1 MFKKQDTSLTSQI
14 VADLKKPVG
23 GFEKKTQSNVPANNN
38 ASRSNAGSR
47 HSNNP
52 NRPTQGQ
59 RKHFQTQVVR
69 PSGTSSV
76 ALGFAGTANKPAP
89 KVAGAVVSGGSSRHS
104 GNASRLHAPKKRN
117 LPVRKASSN
126 RKPMMQGNPAGD
138 HLRITPLGGN
148 EEVGRN
154 MTLFEYGG
162 DIIILDMGMMFP
174 EEDMPGIDY
183 IIPNISYLKGKEK
196 NVRGV
201 ILSHGHLDHIGAAPI
216 LLRELGYP
224 PIVGRDLTLALVKK
238 KMEDFELNSTTN
250 LKTIRVNAISD
261 KVRLGKFEIEFFDVE
276 HSVMDAVGVIIKTPD
291 GTVIHP
297 GDWTM
302 DNNPTD
308 HEKVTYEHLS
318 KLPSPRILMLESL
331 GATDTHISEKTEN
344 DMYVNLNELVS
355 SAKGMVIIGTF
366 SSQIKRI
373 GKIIEYADSIG
384 KKVALDGYSMKM
396 NIEIAK
402 ELGYIKAFK
411 KTQISVNE
419 IHKHPRNKVVV
430 VCTGAQGEGN
440 AVLSRIVNDEHRF
453 IRIQKED
460 TIIFSS
466 SVIPGNER
474 TIQRLKDDLY
484 RKCDNVIHSD
494 ILDVHT
500 SGHSNAHDIQD
511 IIKQIQPDY
520 FLPVY
525 ANHYFL
531 KEAAKLGE
539 RVGVHK
545 ENIFV
550 LDNGNQLEFEKGKA
564 KMLPHKID
572 TSYVMVDGLGVGDVG
587 EVVLRDRQLLAKDG
601 MFMIVVVIDSKTKK
615 IVGTPQITSRGFIFV
630 KENFDLVNATKR
642 VVEKVVK
649 EKTSPDV
656 SVNWDYVKNNIRES
670 VGSFLFTKTER
681 RPMVLP
687 VVIEV

>member
-1 MFKKQDTSLTSQI
+1 MFKKQEGSLAAS
-14 VADLKKPVG
+14 ANPAAPKPPVKQFG
-23 GFEKKTQSNVPANNN
+23 KTPAHI
-38 ASRSNAGSR
+38 ATR
-47 HSNNP
+47 
-52 NRPTQGQ
+52 
-59 RKHFQTQVVR
+59 
-69 PSGTSSV
+69 SV
-76 ALGFAGTANKPAP
+76 AGRPARHGSKGGNANRSAHHGSQGAP
-89 KVAGAVVSGGSSRHS
+89 RRKSNLSKAPMAQENVQS
-104 GNASRLHAPKKRN
+104 GN
-117 LPVRKASSN
+117 
-126 RKPMMQGNPAGD
+126 
-138 HLRITPLGGN
+138 LRITPLGGN

-162 DIIILDMGMMFP
+162 DIIILDMGIQFP

-183 IIPNISYLKGKEK
+183 IIPNISYLKGKER
-196 NVRGV
+196 NVKGV

-216 LLRELGYP
+216 LLKELSYP

-238 KMEDFELNSTTN
+238 KMDDFEPNSAQN
-250 LKTIRVNAISD
+250 LRTIRINSVSD
-261 KVRLGKFEIEFFDVE
+261 KIRLGKFAIEFFDVE

-302 DNNPTD
+302 DKNPVD
-308 HEKVTYEHLS
+308 HMPITFDHLS
-318 KLPSPRILMLESL
+318 KLPSPKILMLESL
-331 GATDTHISEKTEN
+331 GATDFRPVQKSEIEMHK
-344 DMYVNLNELVS
+344 NLNELIS
-355 SAKGMVIIGTF
+355 LAKGMVIIGTF

-373 GKIIEYADSIG
+373 GKIIEFAESIG

-402 ELGYIKAFK
+402 ELGYIKAHK
-411 KTQISVNE
+411 KTLITVNE
-419 IHKHPRNKVVV
+419 IQKHPRNKVVV
-430 VCTGAQGEGN
+430 ICTGAQGEGN

-453 IRIQKED
+453 IKIQKDD

-500 SGHSNAHDIQD
+500 SGHSNANDIQE
-511 IIKQIQPDY
+511 IMRQIRPDF

-531 KEAAKLGE
+531 KEAAKLAE
-539 RVGVHK
+539 KVGIHK
-545 ENIFV
+545 DNMFV
-550 LDNGNQLEFEKGKA
+550 LDNGNQLEIHQNKA
-564 KMLPHKID
+564 KVLPHKID

-601 MFMIVVVIDSKTKK
+601 MFTIVVIIDSKTKK
-615 IVGTPQITSRGFIFV
+615 IIGTPQITSRGFIFV

-649 EKTSPDV
+649 EKTSENLPI
-656 SVNWDYVKNNIRES
+656 NWDYVKNNIREA

-681 RPMVLP
+681 RPMILP